1 MHGAPMPW
9 AEVWRILHGHAAACG
24 RRGTQPPGGV
34 IGART
39 ESNEDEDAPRQCEHV
54 VDVAIING
62 VTGID
67 ARRAELR
74 TAQRGESRHQLVANL
89 PNRMP
94 KEMLKLHKLY
104 LCELE
109 ESDGEYMVGLC
120 RLDLMVGDVAH
131 FSWFARKASA
141 VHAWGD
147 TPFFVPYLRPGR
159 GRREV
164 EKGQVPAD
172 AFLPVAVEQTVS
184 SAQKWQTFQDGRSI
198 AGSKVR
204 LTKSC
209 MQQLDTF
216 CRVRRPDLWVGAEKS
231 DTEADDGGG
240 SGGSKS
246 SENSSQGEDDSSD
259 ESDGGTSASRGG
271 SDPLPASHAVE
282 SSDNQRGVSHGDR
295 SGKGGEESEGATAS
309 SANRGKRHM
318 VVEPP
323 RRQQP
328 ARRACHRAPS
338 SATDTDTA
346 R

>member
-34 IGART
+34 TGART

-74 TAQRGESRHQLVANL
+74 TAQRGESRHQLITNL

-109 ESDGEYMVGLC
+109 ESDGEYRVGLC

-164 EKGQVPAD
+164 EKGQVLAD

-216 CRVRRPDLWVGAEKS
+216 CRVRRPDLCVG
-231 DTEADDGGG
+231 
-240 SGGSKS
+240 
-246 SENSSQGEDDSSD
+246 
-259 ESDGGTSASRGG
+259 
-271 SDPLPASHAVE
+271 V
-282 SSDNQRGVSHGDR
+282 
-295 SGKGGEESEGATAS
+295 
-309 SANRGKRHM
+309 
-318 VVEPP
+318 P
-323 RRQQP
+323 RRATQRLMMAGAAVVARVVRIPAWVRNLGRWRIRATNPMGGHQP
-328 ARRACHRAPS
+328 LGGRIRCQHPTRS
-338 SATDTDTA
+338 SHQTSKGQ
-346 R
+346 